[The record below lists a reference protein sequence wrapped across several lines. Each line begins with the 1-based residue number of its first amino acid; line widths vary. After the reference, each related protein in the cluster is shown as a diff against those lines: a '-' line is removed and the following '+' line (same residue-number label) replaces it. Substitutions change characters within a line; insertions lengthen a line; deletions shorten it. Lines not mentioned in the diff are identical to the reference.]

1 MSYAHYRVG
10 WDYEG
15 SASLK
20 IILLALAKHTDDA
33 GRCYPSIATLAHIT
47 GLNRST
53 VMRGLDQLER
63 EGVVERA
70 RSRGRKATQYRLS
83 TVAQCDGSRGA
94 TGRTVQPQPSHSA
107 ASTVAPCDINSRTV
121 RHELINEQSIEQTN
135 EHSASAGDDSEWR
148 QFLIAYP
155 KAARPGDKERFQSL
169 DSTTRAASVKAA
181 SVHAFENPDM
191 EPRYFPS
198 VQNFLADVDQIH
210 VMAGRYEDIAR
221 TDEPKPE
228 SPQGAGWSPPHEPIS
243 DEQHAATLRTIR
255 ELRAST
261 PWLDKGATP

>member
-1 MSYAHYRVG
+1 MSYAHYQVG

-15 SASLK
+15 STNLK
-20 IILLALAKHTDDA
+20 IILLALAKHTDAA

-47 GLNRST
+47 GMHRST

-70 RSRGRKATQYRLS
+70 KSRGRATQYRLQL
-83 TVAQCDGSRGA
+83 VAQCDTSRGA
-94 TGRTVQPQPSHSA
+94 TSRVVLPDQSHTA
-107 ASTVAPCDINSRTV
+107 TPPVAHCDSTSRTV
-121 RHELINEQSIEQTN
+121 RHELINELSIEQTN

-148 QFLIAYP
+148 QFLSAYP
-155 KAARPGDKERFQSL
+155 KAARPGDKECFQSL
-169 DSTTRAASVKAA
+169 DATTRAASVKAA

-221 TDEPKPE
+221 TEEPKPE

-261 PWLDKGATP
+261 PWLD